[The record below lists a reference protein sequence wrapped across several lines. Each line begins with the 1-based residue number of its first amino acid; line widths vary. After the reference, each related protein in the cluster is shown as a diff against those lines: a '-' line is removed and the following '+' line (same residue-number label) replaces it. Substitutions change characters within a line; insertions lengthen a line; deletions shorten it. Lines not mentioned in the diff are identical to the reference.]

1 MTIKEV
7 TGYRY
12 PEHWYQTFEPCT
24 DNGYGYK
31 LGEYQQLCE
40 DVIVQE
46 MREVKDGKRQPEEH
60 HNTIMATVDNLIAR
74 FYGDAESV
82 DDWIEY
88 LREYIWDINSECK
101 GEFE

>member
-60 HNTIMATVDNLIAR
+60 HNTITAEVDSA
-74 FYGDAESV
+74 FETESV
-82 DDWIEY
+82 DDWIEA
-88 LREYIWDINSECK
+88 LKDYIWRINVECK